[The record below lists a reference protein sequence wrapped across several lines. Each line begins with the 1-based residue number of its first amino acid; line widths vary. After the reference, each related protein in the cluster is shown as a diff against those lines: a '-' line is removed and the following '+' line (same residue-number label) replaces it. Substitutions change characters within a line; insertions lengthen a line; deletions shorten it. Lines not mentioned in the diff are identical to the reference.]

1 MVMIKSFKDAL
12 TEAVANG
19 EIRKG
24 FPADLIKVARRKLGY
39 LNAATTLD
47 DLRAPPANRL
57 EALKS
62 DRKGQHSIRVNDQYR
77 ICFIWTAEGPKDVE
91 FVDYNKKG
99 GRIPLTRAADAA
111 EGGPDGQETT
121 PTSSRRSP
129 AGRISRP
136 AEYVGRRAGE
146 GLRGSADAHRAARER
161 TDRHHRRH
169 GAAAL
174 QGARNDAR
182 TMVEPAD

>member
-19 EIRKG
+19 QIRKG

-91 FVDYNKKG
+91 FVDY
-99 GRIPLTRAADAA
+99 
-111 EGGPDGQETT
+111 
-121 PTSSRRSP
+121 
-129 AGRISRP
+129 
-136 AEYVGRRAGE
+136 
-146 GLRGSADAHRAARER
+146 H
-161 TDRHHRRH
+161 
-169 GAAAL
+169 
-174 QGARNDAR
+174 
-182 TMVEPAD
+182 

>member
-24 FPADLIKVARRKLGY
+24 FPTDLIKVARRKLVY

-62 DRKGQHSIRVNDQYR
+62 DRKGQHSIRVNDQWRLIFRWYNGDALEVR
-77 ICFIWTAEGPKDVE
+77 I
-91 FVDYNKKG
+91 VDY
-99 GRIPLTRAADAA
+99 
-111 EGGPDGQETT
+111 
-121 PTSSRRSP
+121 
-129 AGRISRP
+129 
-136 AEYVGRRAGE
+136 
-146 GLRGSADAHRAARER
+146 H
-161 TDRHHRRH
+161 
-169 GAAAL
+169 
-174 QGARNDAR
+174 
-182 TMVEPAD
+182 